1 MANFLRFGERK
12 NKFGVTQMM
21 CCTDG
26 EYVKFADIAELF
38 QTAHNKQSTP
48 LYTTW
53 HYCPD
58 CGKKLSNEQYCD
70 HK

>member
-53 HYCPD
+53 HY
-58 CGKKLSNEQYCD
+58 
-70 HK
+70 